1 MVDWYYW
8 GAFPGGG
15 AGTINRMDAPRSRS
29 AAPRAEAPRV
39 AAPGGSLAR
48 RAALAEAE
56 HPPASQSS
64 AVHSKAFMRLVHE
77 LAGSFELGGL
87 LNSIAEQAVACVGA
101 ETAAVLLVSRDLRH
115 LEPVACAGTDREL
128 ARRLCALS
136 PDLIGLTD
144 VLKEQRSVV
153 CPDAGEAGGR
163 DAMCAIVRADICR
176 FSPIVHHGRSIGLL
190 VVTKD
195 GQSPWGTE
203 ESVFLD
209 ALAQVAAV
217 AVHHIRVTDESERW
231 ASQLAVVQASMARL
245 NRLNTVASI
254 GQAIV
259 DETQQFVDY
268 HNCRVYLLQPGG
280 LLEPIAFGGEVG
292 TYDEITVEM
301 LRTRLG
307 EGITGWVAEHNEPT
321 LVNDANADPRTAT
334 IPGTEDVDESM
345 IVAPMRFENDVI
357 GVIALAKLGLNQFD
371 ERDLRLIT
379 VLSDAAATAIESA
392 RASEEVRRR
401 EREMRSLLEMSS
413 AVALTLDPVRIAEV
427 VASHVQAALDADVVR
442 IATWNEGAGT
452 VETLVVRGDEETPPF
467 EPHEDIASYPDL
479 RFALFDQ
486 HPVILSAE
494 EPESDA
500 PESARLRQLGL
511 ETSLIV
517 PLLAKG
523 QAIGIVEVATRD
535 RRTFDMEA
543 VHLATT
549 MANEAAMA
557 LENARLYEEARSLA
571 DRDPL
576 TNFYN
581 HRYLHER
588 LGEEILRAR
597 RARRPLAVLMLDL
610 DDFKLVNDTL
620 GHQMGDQVLRWSAD
634 LIRSTLRESD
644 VAARY
649 GGDEFAIILP
659 EEGGI
664 GAASAADRIVTAFA
678 RHAFHA
684 SERGEIP
691 IGATIGIAA
700 FPEDGRTANEL
711 IAAADAVL
719 YQAKRSV
726 GHAGSQQGG
735 GTAEDEAGGDRR
747 REPNLARG
755 HEPDGAALA
764 SASGSASRPAR

>member
-1 MVDWYYW
+1 MADWYYW
-8 GAFPGGG
+8 GALPGRG
-15 AGTINRMDAPRSRS
+15 AGTIDVMNSPRSR
-29 AAPRAEAPRV
+29 A
-39 AAPGGSLAR
+39 
-48 RAALAEAE
+48 AALAADELPPVSQFSEVHAE
-56 HPPASQSS
+56 GFLQ
-64 AVHSKAFMRLVHE
+64 LVGKLAGEFELSGLLGSVAE
-77 LAGSFELGGL
+77 LA
-87 LNSIAEQAVACVGA
+87 VASVGA
-101 ETAAVLLVSRDLRH
+101 DTSAVLLVSRDLHR
-115 LEPVACAGTDREL
+115 LEPAASAGTDRDL

-136 PDLIGLTD
+136 SDLIVLTD
-144 VLKEQRSVV
+144 VLREQRSVV
-153 CPDAGEAGGR
+153 CPDVGEAGRR
-163 DAMCAIVRADICR
+163 DAMCAIVRADTCL
-176 FSPIVHHGRSIGLL
+176 FSPVVHHDRSIGLL
-190 VVTKD
+190 VVTRD
-195 GQSPWGTE
+195 GKSPWTAEG
-203 ESVFLD
+203 SAFLA
-209 ALAQVAAV
+209 ALARVAAV
-217 AVHHIRVTDESERW
+217 AVHHTRVTEESERW

-259 DETQQFVDY
+259 EETRQFVDY
-268 HNCRVYLLQPGG
+268 HNCRVYLLQPGD

-292 TYDEITVEM
+292 TYGEITGEM

-307 EGITGWVAEHNEPT
+307 EGITGWVAEHNEPA
-321 LVNDANADPRTAT
+321 LVTDANADPRTAT

-345 IVAPMRFENDVI
+345 IVAPMRFENEVI
-357 GVIALAKLGLNQFD
+357 GVITLAKLGLNQFD

-379 VLSDAAATAIESA
+379 VLADAAATAIESA
-392 RASEEVRRR
+392 RASEELRRR
-401 EREMRSLLEMSS
+401 EREMSSLLEMSS
-413 AVALTLDPVRIAEV
+413 AVALSLDPVQIAEV
-427 VASHVQAALDADVVR
+427 VAAHVQAALDADVVR
-442 IATWNEGAGT
+442 IATWTEGADT
-452 VETLVVRGDEETPPF
+452 VETLVVRGGDEPPPF
-467 EPHEDIASYPDL
+467 EPHEDITSYLDF
-479 RFALFDQ
+479 RFVLVDQ
-486 HPVILSAE
+486 HPAIMSAD
-494 EPESDA
+494 EPVSDA

-517 PLLAKG
+517 PLIAKG

-535 RRTFDMEA
+535 RRSFDMEA

-557 LENARLYEEARSLA
+557 LDNARLYEEARSLA

-610 DDFKLVNDTL
+610 DDFKAVNDTL

-659 EEGGI
+659 EEDGM

-678 RHAFHA
+678 FHAFHA

-691 IGATIGIAA
+691 IGATIGIAV

-711 IAAADAVL
+711 IAVADAVL
-719 YQAKRSV
+719 YQAKRSSGHV
-726 GHAGSQQGG
+726 GSSEGSGPADDHAGEGQHREL
-735 GTAEDEAGGDRR
+735 GT
-747 REPNLARG
+747 PRG
-755 HEPDGAALA
+755 HHADDAELA
-764 SASGSASRPAR
+764 SVSVAVSRSSR